1 MKLATKP
8 VAHRPHPYLLSE
20 KHGGTKAVCMCLGIA
35 FGSAFGAVFGVLMGN
50 LSIGI
55 AVGTGLGTGLGIV
68 AGGVLDAAKAKGSK
82 PRSPL

>member
-1 MKLATKP
+1 M
-8 VAHRPHPYLLSE
+8 
-20 KHGGTKAVCMCLGIA
+20 CMCLGIA

-82 PRSPL
+82 PRSPLQGDEPAPRERDMVCYVEDFERLDR